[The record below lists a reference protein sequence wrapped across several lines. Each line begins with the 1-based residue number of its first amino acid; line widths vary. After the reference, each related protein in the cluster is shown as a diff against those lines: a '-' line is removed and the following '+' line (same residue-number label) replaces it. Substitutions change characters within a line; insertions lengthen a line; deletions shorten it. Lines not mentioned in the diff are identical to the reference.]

1 MTAETLI
8 WTVILFGGT
17 IVVVLWLVAIAWRHE
32 SAGEHDDG
40 DGAEP
45 SDSVFRE

>member
-1 MTAETLI
+1 MSAETLI

-17 IVVVLWLVAIAWRHE
+17 IVVVAWLVAIAWRHE
-32 SAGEHDDG
+32 SSGEHGNG

-45 SDSVFRE
+45 ADSASRE